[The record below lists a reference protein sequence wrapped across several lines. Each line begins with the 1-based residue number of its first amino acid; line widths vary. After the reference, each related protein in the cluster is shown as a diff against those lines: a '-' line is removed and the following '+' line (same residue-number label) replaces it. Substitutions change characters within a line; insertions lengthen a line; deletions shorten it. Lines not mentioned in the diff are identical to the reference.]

1 MDIQKQID
9 EAKEIDSL
17 GREAAGAGDF
27 EKAAG
32 FFDKAA
38 KIFENIDDGVNRA
51 LQLFNLANCFQVLKK
66 DNQALSTFR
75 MSYELIKDREKFLE
89 HQAMLLNNIGLLC
102 VNSKNYDESL
112 SSFEKACGIYEA
124 LNNEN
129 GKALQLQNI
138 GSVYRDLKKA
148 EKALERYFKSVA
160 IFQKTEN
167 RLGESDQYS
176 NIAYIYVMDNNIDEA
191 LKWYKKA
198 LDIYAN
204 IHEDEK
210 ARVTKKNIEQLEG
223 VRNTSSDGSTK
234 P

>member
-9 EAKEIDSL
+9 ETKEIDLS

-38 KIFENIDDGVNRA
+38 KIYENIDDGINRA
-51 LQLFNLANCFQVLKK
+51 LQLFSLANCFQMLKK
-66 DNQALSTFR
+66 DNQALDTFR
-75 MSYELIKDREKFLE
+75 TSYELIKDSEKLLE

-102 VNSKNYDESL
+102 VNFKDYNESI
-112 SSFEKACGIYEA
+112 SSFEKACGIYET

-129 GKALQLQNI
+129 GKALQLQNV
-138 GSVYRDLKKA
+138 GSVHRDLNEN
-148 EKALERYFKSVA
+148 EKALELYFKSMA
-160 IFQKTEN
+160 IFQKTGN

-176 NIAYIYVMDNNIDEA
+176 NIAYIYVTDNNIDDA

-198 LDIYAN
+198 LGVYVD

-210 ARVTKKNIEQLEG
+210 AKLTKKNIEQLEG
-223 VRNTSSDGSTK
+223 VRHTCSDGSTK
-234 P
+234 T